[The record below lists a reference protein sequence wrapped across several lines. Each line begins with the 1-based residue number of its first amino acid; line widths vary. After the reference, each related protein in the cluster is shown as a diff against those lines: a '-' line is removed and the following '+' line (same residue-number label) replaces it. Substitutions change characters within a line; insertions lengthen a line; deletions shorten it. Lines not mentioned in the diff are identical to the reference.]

1 LAVATER
8 LFAGRTVV
16 IIAHRL
22 ETVRTADE
30 IMVVDEGRIAEHGS
44 RTELAADSGS
54 LYSGLLRLGDPGLLE
69 SGHL

>member
-1 LAVATER
+1 
-8 LFAGRTVV
+8 VV

-44 RTELAADSGS
+44 RAELAADPGS

>member
-1 LAVATER
+1 
-8 LFAGRTVV
+8 
-16 IIAHRL
+16 L